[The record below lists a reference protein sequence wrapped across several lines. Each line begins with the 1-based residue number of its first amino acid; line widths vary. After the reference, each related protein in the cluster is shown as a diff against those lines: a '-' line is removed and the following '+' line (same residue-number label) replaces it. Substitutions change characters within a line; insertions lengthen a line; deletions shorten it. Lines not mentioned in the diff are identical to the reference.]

1 MTRFSSRR
9 FVKMLRITALAM
21 LMLAVLVNP
30 VLAAVGDM
38 HESGHDAAGILQL
51 ADDHHD
57 DKGAGTQGEEP
68 DLLHAFMHAAHCCS
82 HLAAVFDIGMPSG
95 QQEVAP
101 NAQLPEL
108 LAPHSAP
115 RSSVFRPPIAV

>member
-51 ADDHHD
+51 ADDHHVHFF
-57 DKGAGTQGEEP
+57 GNG
-68 DLLHAFMHAAHCCS
+68 LRRR
-82 HLAAVFDIGMPSG
+82 HLVTK
-95 QQEVAP
+95 Q
-101 NAQLPEL
+101 QLPRQ
-108 LAPHSAP
+108 ATPAGNGRGFSAQVARNGRNCAGRETDRKSCAADP
-115 RSSVFRPPIAV
+115 EETQ